1 MGYSRAVKVSVLKK
15 VLPPSN
21 QSIGSVS
28 KEMGIGDQT
37 IRNWLND
44 SKSGKLNLDSVESSP
59 RFLSNKEK
67 YQIIREASAIS
78 EAEKGHFL
86 RERGLH
92 SEHLTLW
99 DQELREL
106 MDNKKDNKDKEL
118 KGLKN
123 RVKSL
128 EKELNRK
135 DKALAETA
143 ALLTLKKNMDDLIMG
158 NEDD

>member
-1 MGYSRAVKVSVLKK
+1 MRYSRAIKVSALKK
-15 VLPPSN
+15 VLPPNNESV
-21 QSIGSVS
+21 SKVS
-28 KEMGIGDQT
+28 KEMGIANQT

-44 SKSGKLNLDSVESSP
+44 CKSGNLPLDIVESSP

-67 YQIIREASAIS
+67 YQIIREASALS
-78 EAEKGHFL
+78 DSEKGLFL

-106 MDNKKDNKDKEL
+106 MDNKQDIKDKEL
-118 KGLKN
+118 KELKK
-123 RVKSL
+123 RVKLL
-128 EKELNRK
+128 EKELTRK

-143 ALLTLKKNMDDLIMG
+143 ALLALKKSMDDLITG
-158 NEDD
+158 SGED